1 MMPRD
6 DKALVIYCVFGII
19 MGYMIIT
26 AVIGGSCSESI
37 LNAALAGLFG
47 IAVGQATAAKTP

>member
-1 MMPRD
+1 MPKD

-19 MGYMIIT
+19 AGYMAIT
-26 AVIGGSCSESI
+26 AATGSACSESI

-47 IAVGQATAAKTP
+47 IAVGQATAPKP